1 MKTSITRM
9 QAIFVK
15 DFKDLMK
22 NMFISTSMLMPIILA
37 FLYSR
42 ISDVTID
49 LVYLVINLAFIAV
62 AFLIQ
67 CSIIAEEK
75 EKNTLRGLM
84 LSPASIGEIVVG
96 KSTLTFLMAAITIV
110 LSFMIMDYVPGNS
123 LIITVAMI
131 VSILFYI
138 TLGTMFGLITNSVME
153 ASVLSLPFMFIFGFT
168 SLLEPFAASYNVSYL
183 IDYLPNMQ
191 LIEIARMDESGT
203 TFLAVFPH
211 VLIITAW
218 LVVAMT
224 FTVFVFKKKEMND

>member
-1 MKTSITRM
+1 MKTSIIRM

-42 ISDVTID
+42 ISDITID
-49 LVYLVINLAFIAV
+49 LMYLVINLAFMAV

-84 LSPASIGEIVVG
+84 LSPASIFEILAG
-96 KSTLTFLMAAITIV
+96 KSVLTFLMAAITILV
-110 LSFMIMDYVPGNS
+110 SCILMDYVPGNS
-123 LIITVAMI
+123 LIIIVAI
-131 VSILFYI
+131 VISMLFYI
-138 TLGTMFGLITNSVME
+138 TLGTMFGLITKSAME
-153 ASVLSLPFMFIFGFT
+153 ASVISLPLMFIFGFG
-168 SLLEPFAASYNVSYL
+168 SLFEEFAASKNVSFL

-191 LIEIARMDESGT
+191 LVNIARMDEAGT
-203 TFLAVFPH
+203 TLIKTMPH
-211 VLIITAW
+211 MLTITAW
-218 LVVAMT
+218 LVAAVIAT
-224 FTVFVFKKKEMND
+224 IFVYKRKELD